1 MLKEFAGPTY
11 EIPRPRHT
19 GGRLLFLDYD
29 GVLHPENVF
38 LLHRR
43 GPTLQNS
50 PGHQLFEHCALLEEL
65 LASYSDVRIVLS
77 TSWVRRYRG
86 SIHRVS
92 RRLTPGL
99 QARVIGATY
108 HSRMDVAEFS
118 QAPRGMQIWA
128 DVLRRTPSAWLALD
142 DDYLHWPAWCR
153 EQLVRTDPL
162 LGISEPHVLA
172 ELKRKLEK
180 TFGGDGAESD
190 G

>member
-1 MLKEFAGPTY
+1 MLNEFAGPTY
-11 EIPRPRHT
+11 EIPRPRRP
-19 GGRLLFLDYD
+19 GGHVLFLDFD

-43 GPTLQNS
+43 GPTLQDS
-50 PGHQLFEHCALLEEL
+50 PGHRLFEHCELLEEL
-65 LASYSDVRIVLS
+65 LASYCDVHIVLS

-92 RRLTPGL
+92 HRLTPGL
-99 QARVIGATY
+99 RVRVIGATY
-108 HSRMDVAEFS
+108 HSRMDAAEFA
-118 QAPRGMQIWA
+118 QAPRGMQVWG
-128 DVLRRTPSAWLALD
+128 DVLRRKPSAWLALD

-162 LGISEPHVLA
+162 LGIGEPHVLA
-172 ELKRKLEK
+172 ELKAKLK
-180 TFGGDGAESD
+180 KVFGGDGAESH